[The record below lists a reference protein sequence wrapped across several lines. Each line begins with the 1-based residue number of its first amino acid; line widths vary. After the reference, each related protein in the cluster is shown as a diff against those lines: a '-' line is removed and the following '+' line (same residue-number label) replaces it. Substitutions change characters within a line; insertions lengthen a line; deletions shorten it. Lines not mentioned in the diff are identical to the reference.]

1 MRICKFEI
9 KGYLLPSGFFEA
21 VSYGEAV
28 AFGAAGIVAA
38 CVAAWYEEA
47 GVAAGIEGAAKEA
60 CSLVSIR
67 YILGDTRLNNLYLI
81 FKQIK
86 YIWFD
91 LNLLVKGIDSLPRT
105 QIF

>member
-1 MRICKFEI
+1 MRICKLEI

-21 VSYGEAV
+21 ASEGEAV
-28 AFGAAGIVAA
+28 TFGVAGIVAA

-67 YILGDTRLNNLYLI
+67 YILGDTRLDNFYLI
-81 FKQIK
+81 FKQFK
-86 YIWFD
+86 YI
-91 LNLLVKGIDSLPRT
+91 
-105 QIF
+105 